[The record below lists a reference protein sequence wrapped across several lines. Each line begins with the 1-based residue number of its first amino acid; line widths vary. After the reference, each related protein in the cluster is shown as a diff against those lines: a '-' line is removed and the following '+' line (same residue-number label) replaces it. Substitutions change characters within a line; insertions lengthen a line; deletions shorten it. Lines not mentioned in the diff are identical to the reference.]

1 MNYLRERIFQE
12 LNWLADRIVTE
23 RQPVEGIEYVPCDY
37 KENGHVAP
45 A

>member
-23 RQPVEGIEYVPCDY
+23 RQPVEIGRA
-37 KENGHVAP
+37 HV
-45 A
+45 